1 MCLWAECGPKASFFQ
16 PLTYKFLFIQKRLTS
31 PETLQRVNDF
41 HNRLSQQDWADSP
54 QGYPHH
60 WLACC
65 KQNLLLIFSQS
76 YQKRIFFNTELL
88 RLYYSPLFLKH
99 LKDTQKLWHKYNI
112 PLTISIAQS
121 KSHMHLTFCRKRHF
135 HSVISETDN
144 STLKPH
150 LHGVCFS

>member
-1 MCLWAECGPKASFFQ
+1 M
-16 PLTYKFLFIQKRLTS
+16 YKPIFKIEYNQKDITTDVSNQVLNIEYT
-31 PETLQRVNDF
+31 DF
-41 HNRLSQQDWADSP
+41 EH
-54 QGYPHH
+54 G
-60 WLACC
+60 
-65 KQNLLLIFSQS
+65 QS
-76 YQKRIFFNTELL
+76 DEITITFE
-88 RLYYSPLFLKH
+88 
-99 LKDTQKLWHKYNI
+99 DTQKLWHKYNI